1 MEPIPRTDA
10 PGPFLMQEL
19 HDLDL
24 LLRSRTPIIVIE
36 SLEEPRIVQLFTR
49 LALRLGT
56 PGHQWTATDGLQ
68 RLEAD
73 FGDMED
79 TGEPTKVLK
88 YIKSLSY
95 GGLFL
100 LLDFHPYL
108 SEPINVR
115 LLKEIAQGHDSIP
128 RTLVLISHALE
139 IPAELRHL
147 TASFELHLPD
157 RAGLA
162 ALIREEAKQW
172 EARSGRSVRASRDA
186 VKQLA
191 TNQLGMTTSDA
202 RRLIREAIHND
213 GAITSDDIPEVMK
226 AKFQL
231 LSGEGVI
238 GFEHDT
244 ARFGDVAGL
253 TRLKE
258 WLEQRKPAF
267 SGKSSSLDRPKG
279 IMLLG
284 VQGCG
289 KSLAAKAVAGLFG
302 VPLLRLDFG
311 VLYNKYIGETEK
323 NLRQALKTAE
333 IMTPCVLW
341 MDEVEKG
348 IGAGDSDDG
357 VSRRL
362 LGTLLTWMA
371 EHKSGVFIVATAND
385 IERLPPELLRKG
397 RLDEIFFVDLPKEEV
412 RKTIFSIHLRSRN
425 QPPSGFDLE
434 RLALASDGFTGAGIE
449 QVVVAALY
457 TARAQGDKLDDRHLL
472 EELERTQPLSVVMA
486 EQIQYLRDWARERTV
501 PAD

>member
-1 MEPIPRTDA
+1 
-10 PGPFLMQEL
+10 MQEL

-36 SLEEPRIVQLFTR
+36 SLEEPRTIQLFTR
-49 LALRLGT
+49 LALRLQESGY
-56 PGHQWTATDGLQ
+56 QWTVTDGLR
-68 RLEAD
+68 RLETD
-73 FGDMED
+73 FGALDE
-79 TGEPTKVLK
+79 TSEPTQVLK
-88 YIKSLSY
+88 HIKALSH

-108 SEPINVR
+108 TEPLNVR
-115 LLKEIAQGHDSIP
+115 LLKEIAHGYDAVP

-139 IPAELRHL
+139 TPPELRHL
-147 TASFELHLPD
+147 TASFDLHLPD

-162 ALIREEAKQW
+162 SLIKEEAKEW
-172 EARSGRSVRASRDA
+172 ELHNRQPVRASREA
-186 VKQLA
+186 VRQLA
-191 TNQLGMTTSDA
+191 NNLLGMTASDA
-202 RRLIREAIHND
+202 RRLIRDAIQRD
-213 GAITSDDIPEVMK
+213 GAITRDDIPEVMK

-231 LSGEGVI
+231 MSGDGVI

-244 ARFGDVAGL
+244 ARFSDVAGL
-253 TRLKE
+253 KQLKQ
-258 WLEQRKPAF
+258 WLEQRTAAF
-267 SGKSSSLDRPKG
+267 SGRSSNLDRPKG

-289 KSLAAKAVAGLFG
+289 KSLAAKAVAGMFG
-302 VPLLRLDFG
+302 IPLLRLDFG

-341 MDEVEKG
+341 MDEIEKG
-348 IGAGDSDDG
+348 IGEGNSDDG

-397 RLDEIFFVDLPKEEV
+397 RLDEIFFVDLPDEEN
-412 RKTIFSIHLRSRN
+412 RGDIFSIHLRSRN
-425 QPPSGFDLE
+425 LAPSGFNLE
-434 RLALASDGFTGAGIE
+434 QLAEASDGFTGAGIE

-457 TARAQGDKLDDRHLL
+457 AARAQGATLDDRHLL

-486 EQIQYLRDWARERTV
+486 EQIQYLREWALERTV

>member
-1 MEPIPRTDA
+1 
-10 PGPFLMQEL
+10 MQEL

-36 SLEEPRIVQLFTR
+36 SLEEPRIIQLFTR
-49 LALRLGT
+49 LALRLGVS
-56 PGHQWTATDGLQ
+56 GYQWTVTDGLR
-68 RLEAD
+68 RLETD
-73 FGDMED
+73 FGALDE
-79 TGEPTKVLK
+79 TSEPIQVLK
-88 YIKSLSY
+88 HIKALSH

-108 SEPINVR
+108 TEPLNVR
-115 LLKEIAQGHDSIP
+115 LLKEIAHGYDAVP

-139 IPAELRHL
+139 TPPELHHL
-147 TASFELHLPD
+147 TASFDLHLPD

-162 ALIREEAKQW
+162 ALIKEEAKKW
-172 EARSGRSVRASRDA
+172 EAHNRRPVRASREA
-186 VKQLA
+186 VGQLA
-191 TNQLGMTTSDA
+191 NNLLGMTASDA
-202 RRLIREAIHND
+202 RRLIRDAIQRD
-213 GAITSDDIPEVMK
+213 GAITRDDIPEVMK

-231 LSGEGVI
+231 MSGDGVI
-238 GFEHDT
+238 GFELDT
-244 ARFGDVAGL
+244 ARFSDVAGL
-253 TRLKE
+253 KQLKQ
-258 WLEQRKPAF
+258 WLEQRTAAF
-267 SGKSSSLDRPKG
+267 SGRSSSLDRPKG

-289 KSLAAKAVAGLFG
+289 KSLAAKAVAGMFG

-341 MDEVEKG
+341 MDEIEKG
-348 IGAGDSDDG
+348 IGEGNSDDG

-397 RLDEIFFVDLPKEEV
+397 RLDEIFFVDLPDEEN
-412 RKTIFSIHLRSRN
+412 RGDIFSIHLRSRN
-425 QPPSGFDLE
+425 LAPSGFNLE
-434 RLALASDGFTGAGIE
+434 QLAEASDGFTGAGIE

-457 TARAQGDKLDDRHLL
+457 AARAQGATLDDRHLL